1 MAMSV
6 GGKGGLRSD
15 INITPLVDVVLVL
28 LIIFMVA
35 TPITQMG
42 YGVQVPPAVHTPTP
56 PAADQL
62 IVRLDGQGRIFLNRE
77 EIAPAVFPGRLRQA
91 LAGGSG
97 RAGVIFFAANG
108 SLPYGQVADFMDLC
122 RDNGARSLGIVFEEL
137 GG

>member
-1 MAMSV
+1 MSV

-42 YGVQVPPAVHTPTP
+42 YGVQVPPAVHGPTP
-56 PAADQL
+56 PPAGQL
-62 IVRLDGQGRIFLNRE
+62 VVRLDGQGRIFLNRE
-77 EIAPAVFPGRLRQA
+77 EIAAPAFPGRLRQA
-91 LAGGSG
+91 LAN

-108 SLPYGQVADFMDLC
+108 DLPYGQVADFMDLC